1 MPPIDRH
8 LAISLVDE
16 LTAIVEPVLATAAN
30 RGEVRAVLTALAAVS
45 ASGNR
50 RPGPRRAVNLF
61 PRRAERQPRPR
72 RRVSSAEVA
81 APIGVLAIFPCAARS
96 RIFTAQI

>member
-16 LTAIVEPVLATAAN
+16 LTAVVEPVLATAAN

-45 ASGNR
+45 ASVIAALDHDE
-50 RPGPRRAVNLF
+50 PLTFFLDVLKSNL
-61 PRRAERQPRPR
+61 AH
-72 RRVSSAEVA
+72 A
-81 APIGVLAIFPCAARS
+81 AG
-96 RIFTAQI
+96 

>member
-30 RGEVRAVLTALAAVS
+30 RGEVRAVSTALAAVS

-50 RPGPRRAVNLF
+50 RPGR
-61 PRRAERQPRPR
+61 RQPLTFFLD
-72 RRVSSAEVA
+72 VLKGNLAHA
-81 APIGVLAIFPCAARS
+81 AG
-96 RIFTAQI
+96 